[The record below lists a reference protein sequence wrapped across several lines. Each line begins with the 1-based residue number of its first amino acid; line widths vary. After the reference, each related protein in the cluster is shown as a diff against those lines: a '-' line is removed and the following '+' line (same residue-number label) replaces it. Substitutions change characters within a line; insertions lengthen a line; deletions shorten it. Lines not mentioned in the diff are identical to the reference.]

1 MSSHPLKIQREPA
14 SLDQAVDRIVARFN
28 ERGRID
34 MGPETIRAALR
45 DRLSH
50 AGFEERS
57 MRLLEVNLLGN
68 ISGWMEF
75 ALEERRAGRNV
86 VPDFARHLRTSF
98 LAHCREHKTPPDEAI
113 AMSIELATAI
123 MELAGSFRRQ
133 LTIGAGGV
141 EGTGQGGD
149 APVASSDTGGENAGP
164 SGTANASGDDAPVK

>member
-1 MSSHPLKIQREPA
+1 MSSHPLKITREPA

-50 AGFEERS
+50 AGFEDQS

-141 EGTGQGGD
+141 EGSTQSGETDASKGGD
-149 APVASSDTGGENAGP
+149 AST
-164 SGTANASGDDAPVK
+164 TDAPVE